1 MLKCKQG
8 ANVKNLDHPTEVK
21 VPASQMDKVC
31 PPDTLDSAGN
41 VTIGQNSTANT
52 TTNSTTDNDNVDV
65 AIGGGVSML
74 VVLLCATIALC
85 LLKKRQQSKEQDVPD
100 NITGDRRI
108 AEVKS
113 VDRLEER
120 SSKPVE
126 LTLGGYREEPT
137 DPDLPSHVV
146 LYRGEDLKEKA
157 KSLAGDKEALEKEFA
172 SLEQFVAETI
182 KKGTMV
188 AQREENKPHNRYND
202 IGTKILHCINYLKI
216 I

>member
-21 VPASQMDKVC
+21 VPASQMGKVC

-52 TTNSTTDNDNVDV
+52 TTNSTADNDNVDV
-65 AIGGGVSML
+65 AFGGGVSML

-85 LLKKRQQSKEQDVPD
+85 LLKKRQQSKEHDIPD
-100 NITGDRRI
+100 NITDDRRI
-108 AEVKS
+108 TEVKS
-113 VDRLEER
+113 EEPLEER
-120 SSKPVE
+120 SSKPIE
-126 LTLGGYREEPT
+126 LTVGVYRDEPT

-146 LYRGEDLKEKA
+146 LYRGEDLREKA

-202 IGTKILHCINYLKI
+202 IGTKILHCINYLEI

>member
-21 VPASQMDKVC
+21 VPASQMGKKC
-31 PPDTLDSAGN
+31 PPDTLDSA
-41 VTIGQNSTANT
+41 VTIGQNGTANT
-52 TTNSTTDNDNVDV
+52 TTNSTTDNDKVDV

-74 VVLLCATIALC
+74 VVLLCAAIALF
-85 LLKKRQQSKEQDVPD
+85 LLKRRQQSKKEDIPD

-120 SSKPVE
+120 SSKPIE
-126 LTLGGYREEPT
+126 LTVGVYREEPT

-146 LYRGEDLKEKA
+146 LNRGEDLKEKA

-202 IGTKILHCINYLKI
+202 IGKDIVLHQ
-216 I
+216 